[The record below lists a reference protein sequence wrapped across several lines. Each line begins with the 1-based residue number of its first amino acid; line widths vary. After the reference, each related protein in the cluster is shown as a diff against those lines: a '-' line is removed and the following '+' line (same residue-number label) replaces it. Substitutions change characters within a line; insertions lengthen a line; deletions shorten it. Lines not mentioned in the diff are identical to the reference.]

1 MRLQRGRL
9 LRASTWALAAGIVLG
24 ATGCAGQP
32 GAADHSYRG
41 VVASPSV
48 TPHSSPDPSTTAVPA
63 PPPGLGTPLA
73 AWVEKPRRFGV
84 TLWGSSSCPAV
95 PTRMEATAP
104 DRVSISFEQAGE
116 KACTADLAPMTYEFK
131 VPAGADTVPLT
142 VILRRRPGRDH
153 THIRAGMTT
162 GGAAGA
168 GKQGPVRSRRPRL
181 VS

>member
-1 MRLQRGRL
+1 MRFSGPL

-24 ATGCAGQP
+24 VTGCAGQP

-104 DRVSISFEQAGE
+104 DLVSISFEQAGE

-142 VILRRRPGRDH
+142 VILADGQGVTIH
-153 THIRAGMTT
+153 TF
-162 GGAAGA
+162 
-168 GKQGPVRSRRPRL
+168 VL
-181 VS
+181 E

>member
-1 MRLQRGRL
+1 MGEIMRFSGPL
-9 LRASTWALAAGIVLG
+9 LRASTWVLAAGIVLG
-24 ATGCAGQP
+24 VAGCAGPP
-32 GAADHSYRG
+32 GPPGPADRSYRG

-48 TPHSSPDPSTTAVPA
+48 TPRPSPDPSTTAVPG

-73 AWVEKPRRFGV
+73 AWVQKPRRFGV

-95 PTRMEATAP
+95 PTRMEATAR

-142 VILRRRPGRDH
+142 LILVDGQGVTMH
-153 THIRAGMTT
+153 TF
-162 GGAAGA
+162 
-168 GKQGPVRSRRPRL
+168 VL
-181 VS
+181 E

>member
-1 MRLQRGRL
+1 MVNPHRPKRHR
-9 LRASTWALAAGIVLG
+9 LRALAWALAAGVVLG
-24 ATGCAGQP
+24 AGACAGP
-32 GAADHSYRG
+32 PNAADRSYRG

-48 TPHSSPDPSTTAVPA
+48 TPRPSPDPSTTAVPG

-95 PTRMEATAP
+95 PTRMEATAR

-116 KACTADLAPMTYEFK
+116 KACTADLAPTTYEFT

-142 VILRRRPGRDH
+142 LILVDGQGVTMH
-153 THIRAGMTT
+153 TF
-162 GGAAGA
+162 
-168 GKQGPVRSRRPRL
+168 VL
-181 VS
+181 E